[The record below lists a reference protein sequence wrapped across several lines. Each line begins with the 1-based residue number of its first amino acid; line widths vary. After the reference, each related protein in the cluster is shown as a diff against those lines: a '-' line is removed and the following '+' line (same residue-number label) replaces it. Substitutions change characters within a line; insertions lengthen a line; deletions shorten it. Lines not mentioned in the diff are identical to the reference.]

1 VISHYRNTVNSQ
13 LNIPK
18 KEDGSAYAL
27 QELTEEQLEIACTVI
42 EKLKEWLEFSE
53 KQQSKTFNPLRM
65 TVAGAAGSGKSRVI
79 NTLVTVIRQILQ
91 DNNSVHV
98 IAPTGAA
105 AFNVGGQTIH
115 RLFKI
120 NVANPDKPMGN
131 MAKEQ
136 LGAQLRTTVALFFDE
151 RSMISQKVLGA
162 AEMNASAAAHNFG
175 HDSEDWGGIPI
186 VILFGDDCQIPPTLA
201 AGAFESLSGRNQT
214 KLGVASNGRQQFWNL
229 SKQVMELKMNN
240 RQQPGQQ
247 HFLDILKNCRVGT
260 LSRKHCE
267 TLMSLHLNNFSP
279 EKVEAIKRKSTY
291 IFANRDPM
299 RLHNTEMLRREHSA
313 ENPVARIR
321 SKITTQTRNTNQNTT
336 HFKDN
341 PVPIITNLCR
351 NARVQ
356 ITGRNLEP
364 DWGLYNG
371 AIGTVKEIVYEHDKS
386 PIGGDLPEFVLVE
399 FTQYCGPPWITDK
412 PKVTPYHLYA
422 FVN

>member
-1 VISHYRNTVNSQ
+1 
-13 LNIPK
+13 
-18 KEDGSAYAL
+18 
-27 QELTEEQLEIACTVI
+27 
-42 EKLKEWLEFSE
+42 
-53 KQQSKTFNPLRM
+53 
-65 TVAGAAGSGKSRVI
+65 
-79 NTLVTVIRQILQ
+79 
-91 DNNSVHV
+91 
-98 IAPTGAA
+98 
-105 AFNVGGQTIH
+105 
-115 RLFKI
+115 
-120 NVANPDKPMGN
+120 
-131 MAKEQ
+131 
-136 LGAQLRTTVALFFDE
+136 
-151 RSMISQKVLGA
+151 
-162 AEMNASAAAHNFG
+162 
-175 HDSEDWGGIPI
+175 
-186 VILFGDDCQIPPTLA
+186 
-201 AGAFESLSGRNQT
+201 
-214 KLGVASNGRQQFWNL
+214 
-229 SKQVMELKMNN
+229 
-240 RQQPGQQ
+240 
-247 HFLDILKNCRVGT
+247 
-260 LSRKHCE
+260 
-267 TLMSLHLNNFSP
+267 
-279 EKVEAIKRKSTY
+279 
-291 IFANRDPM
+291 M